1 MLRRGWAVLAILA
14 VAPAALEPA
23 PAPRSVPA
31 GYTETLLV
39 STLTRP
45 VALAFTPD
53 GRLLIAEQYSGQ
65 IRVFT
70 GGALLPT
77 PYATVSPVYTGDNES
92 GVLGLCVDPD
102 FATNGYVYVF
112 VTRTNSVQQIVRY
125 TTSGNTGASP
135 TVMVD
140 NIPTNGINHNGGGIG
155 FGPDGYL
162 YAVVGENG
170 SAASDAQVAA
180 SWRGKVLRFDASTAP
195 ASIPA
200 SNPTAGSAVFS
211 IGHRHPFRLTFRPTT
226 NALYVSE
233 NGPGADDEIN
243 VISPGANYGWP
254 IDTGDNTSAAYTD
267 PVYTFPTTIAITD
280 MLFYTG
286 STMPFVGDL
295 FYVDYKGDRIR
306 RFTVNAAS
314 EQITGGPYDFVTGV
328 NEPIDVEQ
336 GPDGALYY
344 CSMNPGRLYMAQANG
359 APAPPPP
366 SPPYSPGGSGDSSS
380 GNCGLLGFEA
390 VLLAGAVAL
399 ARRIFRR
406 R

>member
-1 MLRRGWAVLAILA
+1 MLYRTCVIASLLVLI
-14 VAPAALEPA
+14 AARFEPA
-23 PAPRSVPA
+23 PPARTVP
-31 GYTETLLV
+31 GGFTETLLV

-53 GRLLIAEQYSGQ
+53 GRLLIAEQYSGL
-65 IRVFT
+65 IRVFAN
-70 GGALLPT
+70 GALLAT

-92 GVLGLCVDPD
+92 GLLGLCVDPD

-112 VTRTNSVQQIVRY
+112 VTRSNTVQQIVRY
-125 TTSGNTGASP
+125 TTSGNTGGSP

-140 NIPTNGINHNGGGIG
+140 NIPTNGINHNGGGIA

-170 SAASDAQVAA
+170 SSASDAQVAA
-180 SWRGKVLRFDASTAP
+180 SWRGKVLRFDASTTP

-200 SNPTAGSAVFS
+200 SNPTAGSAVYS
-211 IGHRHPFRLTFRPTT
+211 LGHRHPFRLAWRPTT

-243 VISPGANYGWP
+243 VITPGANYGWP
-254 IDTGDNTSAAYTD
+254 NDTGPNGNPAYTN
-267 PVYTFPTTIAITD
+267 PVYTFGVTIAITD

-286 STMPFVGDL
+286 STLPYAGHL

-306 RFTVNAAS
+306 RFTVS
-314 EQITGGPYDFVTGV
+314 TGGEQITGGPFDFVTGV
-328 NEPIDVEQ
+328 DQPVDIEQ

-344 CSMNPGRLYMAQANG
+344 CSLPGNLYRAQTNG
-359 APAPPPP
+359 SPIAPD
-366 SPPYSPGGSGDSSS
+366 SPAGSGGDDSR
-380 GNCGLLGFEA
+380 GCGLVGFEP
-390 VLLAGAVAL
+390 VLLAGLLVL
-399 ARRIFRR
+399 ARRTARR